1 MRPLLPAAAFAG
13 ALALCV
19 SAMAAPA
26 ANPFEAQVAR
36 GHDLARAKC
45 SSCHAVERD
54 GASPSRRAPAFR
66 AISGRYV
73 ELTLH
78 RRLTEISETGH
89 YDMPPMPA
97 RSDEVGDLVAY
108 INSLPPPE

>member
-1 MRPLLPAAAFAG
+1 MFAG
-13 ALALCV
+13 ALTLCA
-19 SAMAAPA
+19 SAMAAPSLS
-26 ANPFEAQVAR
+26 PFEAQIAR
-36 GHDLARAKC
+36 GHDLARANC

-54 GASPSRRAPAFR
+54 GASPSRRAPPFR
-66 AISGRYV
+66 TISGRYV

-78 RRLTEISETGH
+78 RRLVEIAETGH

-108 INSLPPPE
+108 INSLPQPE